1 MNLWGIGFVTTTIS
15 AALLTI
21 GYWAGRESRR
31 RQRPATQ
38 RRVNRKKVWCDDI
51 DSLTIEPAAFDPA
64 ELTVKDGDFEPGRCI
79 L

>member
-1 MNLWGIGFVTTTIS
+1 MNLWGIGFMTTAIS
-15 AALLTI
+15 TALLAI

-38 RRVNRKKVWCDDI
+38 RRQQKAWCENI
-51 DSLTIEPAAFDPA
+51 AELTIEPAAP
-64 ELTVKDGDFEPGRCI
+64 TVSPDFAPGRYI